1 MRYVI
6 TCKDKIGNLPVRM
19 ENRPAH
25 VEFLKAHL
33 DNMLCAALH

>member
-6 TCKDKIGNLPVRM
+6 TCKDRPGNLPVRM

-25 VEFLKAHL
+25 VEFLNPSSTIGAV
-33 DNMLCAALH
+33 DV